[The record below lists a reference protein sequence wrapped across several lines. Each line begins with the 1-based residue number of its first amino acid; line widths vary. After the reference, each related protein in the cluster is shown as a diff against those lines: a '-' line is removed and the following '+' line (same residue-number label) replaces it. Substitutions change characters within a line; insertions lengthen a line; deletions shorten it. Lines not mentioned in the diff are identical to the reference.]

1 MTHSNLFI
9 SRGNDTAIST
19 IASGIVFCVF
29 SFIYLFYYQSDL
41 LTMTQHVL
49 SHGVTQYNRLIG
61 AIILTALFFLIQFTV
76 DSITKRS
83 IKLPALTYAPSAL
96 LLAMLTDINAD
107 IDKGYSLGKWAWLA
121 PLCVAL
127 FLFAAYLSATRPL
140 NTSPSPGKTQLSILG
155 NNLLTMLA
163 LMAFVCITANTDKTF
178 HTRLRI
184 ENLISEKKYDEALS
198 VNNSIADSSSTML
211 RAYALSKK
219 GQLGDRLFEYRLCGG
234 SDALLPNNECVKCL
248 ISSPR
253 GIYNNVGV
261 ALRQQLRPI
270 DYLIW
275 IKKHGYGKSQLKDYL
290 LCSYLMDKQLE
301 RFAQQLQEDEITDY
315 KKLPKHYREALILYN
330 HTRSNPLITYH
341 DEVLEAD
348 YSDFQSIIKG
358 HSNKKERKSLIRS
371 AYGNTYWYYY
381 YY

>member
-1 MTHSNLFI
+1 
-9 SRGNDTAIST
+9 
-19 IASGIVFCVF
+19 
-29 SFIYLFYYQSDL
+29 
-41 LTMTQHVL
+41 MTQHVL

-61 AIILTALFFLIQFTV
+61 AVILTALFFLIQFTV

-234 SDALLPNNECVKCL
+234 SDALLPNNESVKCL

-275 IKKHGYGKSQLKDYL
+275 IKKHGYAKSQLKDYL

-358 HSNKKERKSLIRS
+358 HSNKTERKSLIRS